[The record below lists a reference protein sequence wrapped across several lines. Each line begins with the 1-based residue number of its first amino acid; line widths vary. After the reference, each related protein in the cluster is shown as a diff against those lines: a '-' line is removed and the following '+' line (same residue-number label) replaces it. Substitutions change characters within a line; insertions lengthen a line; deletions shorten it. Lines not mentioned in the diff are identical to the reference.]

1 MNHSNNQDD
10 QVQPAFAPISGAVAD
25 KSYDCSSN
33 YVHQSLPDLSK
44 LPLPEAEQILRI
56 KQKKQRAALRALR
69 REAPS
74 QYNTRERTQLVYD
87 PEKQEYVFI
96 HKNGTESRVSAEEA
110 YSRSLLRDPTVMQT
124 SQYIIDAEEYRY
136 WEEDYMTY
144 SEKQETSAQ
153 PAFQVDDILDTL
165 IAQASVPNLA
175 ALFKK
180 AKGQGLIKPAYV
192 YHQDS

>member
-1 MNHSNNQDD
+1 
-10 QVQPAFAPISGAVAD
+10 
-25 KSYDCSSN
+25 
-33 YVHQSLPDLSK
+33 
-44 LPLPEAEQILRI
+44 
-56 KQKKQRAALRALR
+56 
-69 REAPS
+69 
-74 QYNTRERTQLVYD
+74 
-87 PEKQEYVFI
+87 
-96 HKNGTESRVSAEEA
+96 
-110 YSRSLLRDPTVMQT
+110 MQT

-144 SEKQETSAQ
+144 SKKQETSAQ